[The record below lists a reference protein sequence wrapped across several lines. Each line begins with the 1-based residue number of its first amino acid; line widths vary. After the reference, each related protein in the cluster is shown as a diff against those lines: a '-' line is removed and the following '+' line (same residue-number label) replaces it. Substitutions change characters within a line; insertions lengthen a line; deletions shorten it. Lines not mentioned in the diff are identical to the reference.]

1 MKILLSAT
9 DTVTL
14 GKVLALAVSDD
25 KYKLHLRTVRIASDG
40 AGTVSFTATDGYI
53 AHRVSVV
60 ADTVDIEDM
69 PHYDLVIDGI
79 MFVGAL
85 LTAAKNTV
93 KRGTVELFTSY
104 DGVVNV
110 SSGSV
115 NVACDIWDMDT
126 PPLGAILSDTA
137 DIEAGVLFNGTKL
150 GDIVKA
156 ATLVAGKDGII
167 TMETMNTRKPG
178 KITADSETLSFLGVI
193 MPCRSEVHSS
203 R

>member
-9 DTVTL
+9 NAVTL

-40 AGTVSFTATDGYI
+40 AGRISFTATDGYI
-53 AHRVSVV
+53 AHRVGVV
-60 ADTVDIEDM
+60 ADTVDIESM
-69 PHYDLVIDGI
+69 PDYDLVIDGAT
-79 MFVGAL
+79 FTGAL
-85 LTAAKNTV
+85 VNTGKLAGKN
-93 KRGTVELFTSY
+93 GTVELSTNY
-104 DGVVNV
+104 NGVVNV
-110 SSGSV
+110 SNGSV

-156 ATLVAGKDGII
+156 ATLVAGKNGII

-178 KITADSETLSFLGVI
+178 KLTADSETLSFLGVI
-193 MPCRSEVHSS
+193 MPCRSEAHS
-203 R
+203 RR

>member
-9 DTVTL
+9 DAVTL

-40 AGTVSFTATDGYI
+40 AGRISFTATDGYI
-53 AHRVSVV
+53 AHRVGIV
-60 ADTVDIEDM
+60 ADTVDIESM
-69 PHYDLVIDGI
+69 PDYDLVIDGVS
-79 MFVGAL
+79 FTSAL
-85 LTAAKNTV
+85 TNAGKLAGKN
-93 KRGTVELFTSY
+93 GTVELSTTY

-115 NVACDIWDMDT
+115 NVACDIWDID
-126 PPLGAILSDTA
+126 PPLLDSILSNTA

-156 ATLVAGKDGII
+156 ATLVAGKNGIV

-178 KITADSETLSFLGVI
+178 KITADSDTLSFIGVI
-193 MPCRSEVHSS
+193 MPCRQDSKVGK
-203 R
+203 

>member
-1 MKILLSAT
+1 MKLLLSAT

-14 GKVLALAVSDD
+14 GKVLALAVSND
-25 KYKLHLRTVRIASDG
+25 KVKLHLRTVWIASDG

-53 AHRVSVV
+53 AHRVSVESGV
-60 ADTVDIEDM
+60 ESM
-69 PHYDLVIDGI
+69 PDYDLVIDGI
-79 MFVGAL
+79 VFIGAL
-85 LTAAKNTV
+85 LMAAKNTV
-93 KRGTVELFTSY
+93 KGGTVELSTTY

-115 NVACDIWDMDT
+115 NVACDIWDIDT

-150 GDIVKA
+150 GDIVKG
-156 ATLVAGKDGII
+156 ATLVAGKNGII
-167 TMETMNTRKPG
+167 TMATMNTRKPG
-178 KITADSETLSFLGVI
+178 KITADSDTLSFIGVI
-193 MPCRSEVHSS
+193 MPCRSEAHST

>member
-9 DTVTL
+9 DAVTL

-25 KYKLHLRTVRIASDG
+25 KVKLHLRTVHIASDG

-53 AHRVSVV
+53 AHRVSVESGV
-60 ADTVDIEDM
+60 ESM
-69 PHYDLVIDGI
+69 PDYALVIDGI
-79 MFVGAL
+79 VFIGAL
-85 LTAAKNTV
+85 LMAAKNTV
-93 KRGTVELFTSY
+93 KGGTVELSTTY

-110 SSGSV
+110 SAGSV
-115 NVACDIWDMDT
+115 NVACDIWDID
-126 PPLGAILSDTA
+126 PPLLDSILSDTA

-156 ATLVAGKDGII
+156 ATLVAGKNGII
-167 TMETMNTRKPG
+167 TMATMNTRKPG
-178 KITADSETLSFLGVI
+178 KITADSDTLSFLGVI
-193 MPCRSEVHSS
+193 MPCRSEANST

>member
-9 DTVTL
+9 NAVTL
-14 GKVLALAVSDD
+14 GKVLALAVSND
-25 KYKLHLRTVRIASDG
+25 KVKLHLRTVRIASDG
-40 AGTVSFTATDGYI
+40 AGTVSFTVTDGYI
-53 AHRVSVV
+53 AHRVSVESGV
-60 ADTVDIEDM
+60 ESM
-69 PHYDLVIDGI
+69 PEYDLVIDGAT
-79 MFVGAL
+79 FTGAL
-85 LTAAKNTV
+85 VNTGKLAGKN
-93 KRGTVELFTSY
+93 GTVELSTTY

-167 TMETMNTRKPG
+167 TMATMNTRKPG
-178 KITADSETLSFLGVI
+178 KITADSGTLSFLGVI
-193 MPCRSEVHSS
+193 MPCRSEAHST

>member
-9 DTVTL
+9 DAVTL

-25 KYKLHLRTVRIASDG
+25 KVKLHLRTVHISGDG

-53 AHRVSVV
+53 AHRVIVETGVES
-60 ADTVDIEDM
+60 M
-69 PHYDLVIDGI
+69 PDYDLVIDGVS
-79 MFVGAL
+79 FTSAL
-85 LTAAKNTV
+85 TNAGKLAGKN
-93 KRGTVELFTSY
+93 GTVELSTSY

-115 NVACDIWDMDT
+115 NVACDIWDID
-126 PPLGAILSDTA
+126 PPLLDSILSNTA

-156 ATLVAGKDGII
+156 ATLVAGKNGIV

-178 KITADSETLSFLGVI
+178 KITADSDTLSFIGVI
-193 MPCRSEVHSS
+193 MPCRQDSKVGK
-203 R
+203 